1 VITKYKPLTKQ
12 WSCGTQNSPPTNF
25 PITRKALKMTRK
37 QLIVAIGLLLIW
49 GGILNAAWAGQV
61 VTEDE
66 KAWARR
72 AIDQEKAVGGLAAP
86 NTVAVLYFRNLTGQ
100 ADLDPLQQGI
110 PVMLITDLSKVKS
123 LNVVER
129 VRLQALVEELNLGA
143 SGLVAED
150 GAPRVGRLLGANWIV
165 DGNLATGQQTPLQIK
180 SSVLVVPAK
189 QVAGQQTAGG
199 ILDDLFR
206 MEKELLFE
214 IIKLLK
220 VEPSPQEEVE
230 LRKPVTTS
238 IKALLDFSKGLQ
250 ESDRGRYTE
259 AAGFYERALKQD
271 PGFKPAKQA
280 IDELHALGLVK
291 KAGVSRQLLRELRD
305 RTSLTDQLTP
315 EDSVKRERTPRDV
328 RVDP

>member
-1 VITKYKPLTKQ
+1 MI
-12 WSCGTQNSPPTNF
+12 
-25 PITRKALKMTRK
+25 RK
-37 QLIVAIGLLLIW
+37 QLIVAIDVLLIC

-61 VTEDE
+61 VTEDV

-72 AIDQEKAVGGLAAP
+72 AIEQEKAVGGLPAP

-100 ADLDPLQQGI
+100 ADLDPLQHGL

-129 VRLQALVEELNLGA
+129 VRLQALAEELDLGA
-143 SGLVAED
+143 SGLVAEG
-150 GAPRVGRLLGANWIV
+150 GAPRVGRLLGANWLV
-165 DGNLATGQQTPLQIK
+165 DGNLAASQQTPLQIK

-189 QVAGQQTAGG
+189 QVAGQPAAGG
-199 ILDDLFR
+199 LLDDLFR
-206 MEKELLFE
+206 LEKELLFE

-220 VEPSPQEEVE
+220 VEPTPREEVE

-238 IKALLDFSKGLQ
+238 IKALLDFSRGL
-250 ESDRGRYTE
+250 EKSDRGSYTE
-259 AAGFYERALKQD
+259 AAGLYERALKQD
-271 PGFKPAKQA
+271 PGFKLAKEA
-280 IDELHALGLVK
+280 LDELHALGLVK
-291 KAGVSRQLLRELRD
+291 KAGASRQLLRELRD